1 MRVGAVVFGC
11 RCDRGWSEEL
21 SSCMRIL
28 CVSGAVVFGC
38 KVLVLCGCDV
48 AVYGL
53 WMVGSYVAGGVGV
66 ARVGVEK

>member
-1 MRVGAVVFGC
+1 
-11 RCDRGWSEEL
+11 
-21 SSCMRIL
+21 MRIL

-48 AVYGL
+48 AVNGL